1 MLLSNLRSRPGLVR
15 TAALLSCIGF
25 GGLAGCVDTT
35 GSIDAASPTDAT
47 GAPTRLAA
55 RPGVSPKPATIA
67 FASFD
72 GLPGSLAS
80 RFTIALQSQAVA
92 RDIVVTDA
100 VSARYVVR
108 GYLGVRPA
116 QSGGE
121 IGYVWDVFD
130 AGHRRAQRMED
141 RIALDGASPDLWTR
155 VDDKVLQALAQ
166 RSADD
171 LAAFLSN
178 TPEAIAAASG
188 SANQVAEAPAASA
201 SPASVRP
208 ALAYAPD

>member
-15 TAALLSCIGF
+15 TAAIVSCMGI
-25 GGLAGCVDTT
+25 GGLAGCVDTV
-35 GSIDAASPTDAT
+35 GSIDAASPTE
-47 GAPTRLAA
+47 APTRLAA
-55 RPGVSPKPATIA
+55 RPGISPRPATIA

-72 GLPGSLAS
+72 GLPGSLAP
-80 RFTIALQSQAVA
+80 RFTAALQGHAAA

-100 VSARYVVR
+100 GSARYVVR
-108 GYLGVRPA
+108 GYLGVRPS
-116 QSGGE
+116 QTGGE

-130 AGHRRAQRMED
+130 AGHHRAQRVED

-171 LAAFLSN
+171 IAAFLTN
-178 TPEAIAAASG
+178 TPKAIAAA
-188 SANQVAEAPAASA
+188 PAST
-201 SPASVRP
+201 SVRP
-208 ALAYAPD
+208 ALAYAAD